1 MKKIKFNIRCGF
13 TLAELLIAISLIG
26 ILAAITMP
34 TLKDAM
40 PDKYDAMRKKAEYE
54 LEQKV
59 ADIVNDDL
67 LYGDTVDANGNTVHG
82 LRNMYYVNYNGKA
95 FGCDILENM
104 EESKKEEC
112 KKYQKQK
119 FCKLLAAKFDL
130 APGTGV
136 NCEDTA
142 KFTNDGGTPS
152 FISRDGIE
160 WLVPVSDFNF
170 NEDNYLLIAFKTSVK
185 DDPKAPHCF
194 DYEETKPDGNAATVT
209 NFMQF
214 INKGSTKWGWGGS
227 CTSKSDKRT
236 CIEPKIILGNDGCRR
251 KTSRGGTDTFV
262 YKIFPSGKLKAFK
275 PREDRIKQREH

>member
-130 APGTGV
+130 APGTAV
-136 NCEDTA
+136 NCEVNA
-142 KFTNDGGTPS
+142 KFKRDGGTPS

-160 WLVPVSDFNF
+160 WLVPISDFSNAD
-170 NEDNYLLIAFKTSVK
+170 EKHYIAFKTSA
-185 DDPKAPHCF
+185 DGDLNAPRC
-194 DYEETKPDGNAATVT
+194 ATLYISSSSGVSEMT
-209 NFMQF
+209 SFASLALN
-214 INKGSTKWGWGGS
+214 TWGWKGNKDNTGKTQYTVDTADMNPHHS
-227 CTSKSDKRT
+227 CKIDYNTKQDVFIYTIDANGQLQNGQTRTDKIQTVR
-236 CIEPKIILGNDGCRR
+236 
-251 KTSRGGTDTFV
+251 
-262 YKIFPSGKLKAFK
+262 
-275 PREDRIKQREH
+275 